1 MRGVFGL
8 SWQLYK
14 RGFWPMFG
22 FALLLVGLFLLIL
35 MLVMFSALEKS
46 GAMMDMESGIRQFG
60 TTAGS
65 AAGGE
70 AVASMF
76 GFMAVMWLISL
87 AYAFLVT
94 PAYLGATFM
103 EMDQRMEGRVGT
115 LRQLFKYAL
124 PIGFK
129 RFYTTFL
136 SMYVV
141 QIVASIV
148 ISILLSVVLPLL
160 ILSSVASDIGG
171 SEAGLVWMTV
181 LVYLIMALF
190 IITNVVFISL
200 IYPVAAHE
208 GKRAFDAVGRAFKL
222 SFRCLRSLCA
232 YPACKYR
239 RVHITGVVICR
250 AESNTGVYR

>member
-1 MRGVFGL
+1 
-8 SWQLYK
+8 
-14 RGFWPMFG
+14 MFG

-129 RFYTTFL
+129 RFIPHSFPCMWCRSL
-136 SMYVV
+136 P
-141 QIVASIV
+141 A
-148 ISILLSVVLPLL
+148 LLLAFCLVFVLPLL

-190 IITNVVFISL
+190 IITNVCLYRLFTPSRRT
-200 IYPVAAHE
+200 
-208 GKRAFDAVGRAFKL
+208 RANA
-222 SFRCLRSLCA
+222 RST
-232 YPACKYR
+232 R
-239 RVHITGVVICR
+239 
-250 AESNTGVYR
+250 